1 MNKLCGK
8 PWKNYE
14 NHGQLLETKK
24 TWKPWKSK
32 HAKLWKTCGF
42 FFQRLTKPV
51 PPPRRSPPWQS
62 WNCRNH
68 PLQKLISLW
77 RYGGFLKLGYQ
88 IHVHWIFHKPSIL
101 PPWLWKPQRA
111 KETHWTSHFS
121 SFFWNFE
128 VGNGKTNVVCHD
140 LERLVLWYSA
150 PSHGWSLRGHNP
162 FWWWWWKVS
171 LVFISIIP
179 GAGTQHAHFN
189 HYVRTGF
196 SIRLSVSLNFSF
208 AKQLQG
214 WHAAMAFGSHYHVR
228 VIPKCLGVPLK
239 KGVSLSRAKYVFF
252 HPHFICASSIS
263 CHPSL
268 HPPQTTLNSS
278 TCSTC
283 QVRSVVVSTG
293 SGMSFGTQNH
303 KKCV

>member
-1 MNKLCGK
+1 MEHLG
-8 PWKNYE
+8 
-14 NHGQLLETKK
+14 
-24 TWKPWKSK
+24 K

-77 RYGGFLKLGYQ
+77 RYGGFLQLGYQ

-128 VGNGKTNVVCHD
+128 VGNGKTNVICHD

-196 SIRLSVSLNFSF
+196 SIRLSVSLSFSF

-239 KGVSLSRAKYVFF
+239 KGVSLSRAKNVFF

-263 CHPSL
+263 GHPSL

>member
-1 MNKLCGK
+1 M
-8 PWKNYE
+8 
-14 NHGQLLETKK
+14 
-24 TWKPWKSK
+24 
-32 HAKLWKTCGF
+32 
-42 FFQRLTKPV
+42 
-51 PPPRRSPPWQS
+51 
-62 WNCRNH
+62 
-68 PLQKLISLW
+68 
-77 RYGGFLKLGYQ
+77 
-88 IHVHWIFHKPSIL
+88 
-101 PPWLWKPQRA
+101 
-111 KETHWTSHFS
+111 
-121 SFFWNFE
+121 
-128 VGNGKTNVVCHD
+128 
-140 LERLVLWYSA
+140 
-150 PSHGWSLRGHNP
+150 
-162 FWWWWWKVS
+162 S

-196 SIRLSVSLNFSF
+196 SIRLSVSLSFSF

-239 KGVSLSRAKYVFF
+239 KGVSLSRAKNVFF
-252 HPHFICASSIS
+252 HPHFICASSTS
-263 CHPSL
+263 GHPSL
-268 HPPQTTLNSS
+268 HPPQTTLNPS